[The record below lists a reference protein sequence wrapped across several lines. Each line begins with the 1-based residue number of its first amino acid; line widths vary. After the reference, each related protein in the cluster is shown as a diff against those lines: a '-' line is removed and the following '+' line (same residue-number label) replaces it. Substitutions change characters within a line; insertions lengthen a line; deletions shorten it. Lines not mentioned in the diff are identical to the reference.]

1 MEENLKINEELNHAP
16 EERTYTQDELDAI
29 VNQYKI
35 QLNQMR
41 RQAQEEISKRDLGN
55 FYQTLSILFEI
66 VRNRDAYTPEFSK
79 MVVETVEKSVR
90 NLFEDDK
97 DKENEQ

>member
-1 MEENLKINEELNHAP
+1 MEENLNINGELNHAP

-41 RQAQEEISKRDLGN
+41 RQAQER
-55 FYQTLSILFEI
+55 F
-66 VRNRDAYTPEFSK
+66 R
-79 MVVETVEKSVR
+79 
-90 NLFEDDK
+90 
-97 DKENEQ
+97 